1 MTAFNHQ
8 AIVQFLSEQGVEIS
22 SSELHGLMTGYL
34 CANSKSSARE
44 RLGLFELWMDAGVDS
59 GSAAL
64 LEKLFTDTLES
75 LGEYS
80 DFEFRILMPED
91 ETSIT
96 LRGEAL
102 SRWCTGYLSGF
113 GSAGQHE
120 QADLSDDVIEAFA
133 DFSKIAG
140 LTESVPDSE
149 ENESDLMEICEYVRI
164 SVLLIFS
171 ECGGAK
177 PVH

>member
-1 MTAFNHQ
+1 MTAFDHQ
-8 AIVQFLSEQGVEIS
+8 TIGQFLSEQGVEIS
-22 SSELHGLMTGYL
+22 GSELHGLMTGYL
-34 CANSKSSARE
+34 CANTKSSARE
-44 RLGLFELWMDAGVDS
+44 RLGLFEEWMDAGVDS
-59 GSAAL
+59 ASAAL
-64 LEKLFTDTLES
+64 LEKLFTDTMES

-80 DFEFRILMPED
+80 DFEFRILLPED
-91 ETSIT
+91 ETSIAG
-96 LRGEAL
+96 RSEAL

-113 GSAGQHE
+113 GSAGLHE

-140 LTESVPDSE
+140 LAEAVPDSE

-164 SVLLIFS
+164 SVLLIYT

>member
-1 MTAFNHQ
+1 MTASDHQ
-8 AIVQFLSEQGVEIS
+8 TIGQFLSEQGVKITS
-22 SSELHGLMTGYL
+22 DELHGLMTGYL
-34 CANSKSSARE
+34 CANTKSSAGE
-44 RLGLFELWMDAGVDS
+44 RLALFEEWMAVGVDS
-59 GSAAL
+59 AGAAL

-80 DFEFRILMPED
+80 DFEFRILLPED
-91 ETSIT
+91 ETSIA
-96 LRGEAL
+96 RRSEGL

-120 QADLSDDVIEAFA
+120 QADLSDDVTEAFA

-140 LTESVPDSE
+140 LTETVPDSE

-164 SVLLIFS
+164 SVLLIFT